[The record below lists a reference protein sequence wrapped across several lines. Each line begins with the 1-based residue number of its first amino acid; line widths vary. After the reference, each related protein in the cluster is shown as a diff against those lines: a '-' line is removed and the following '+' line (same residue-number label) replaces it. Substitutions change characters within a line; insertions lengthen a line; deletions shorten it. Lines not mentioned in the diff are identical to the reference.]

1 MTKMQETNKEYA
13 EALFILAAENN
24 CLEEYSKHLSGIRVL
39 TEENREYIEF
49 LSSPAIPLSERL
61 SAIDEAFGK
70 EMPEYIV
77 SFLKLLCENGRIR
90 ELWGSIDEFELLMK
104 NAMNRTVATVYSAVP
119 LSDEQKKALCAK
131 LEKMCS
137 KQIDARYVED
147 KSLIGGIRVEVDGKT
162 LDGSIEKRLQK
173 VKGVMNA

>member
-1 MTKMQETNKEYA
+1 M
-13 EALFILAAENN
+13 
-24 CLEEYSKHLSGIRVL
+24 
-39 TEENREYIEF
+39 
-49 LSSPAIPLSERL
+49 
-61 SAIDEAFGK
+61 
-70 EMPEYIV
+70 
-77 SFLKLLCENGRIR
+77 
-90 ELWGSIDEFELLMK
+90 
-104 NAMNRTVATVYSAVP
+104 P

-131 LEKMCS
+131 LAKMCS